1 MTRFILTDGT
11 KSIDLPQYPDSAWK
25 FLTGAPEAIES
36 DLYSRVAPVFRAL
49 NLYANVCANLP
60 FALTKNGEDYDT
72 SDDWQNKV
80 GFLSNPRDLF
90 RRWYMSLAMTNS
102 AYGFMEGRGRVI
114 KTDLRY
120 LVPTSMTP
128 VTASAF
134 PYDLTGFK
142 RTVGLVTKEYPLS
155 EGRIIYIWRLDH
167 TTELLPSK
175 HTEFK
180 ALASAAGILYYSDF
194 FIENYFMR
202 GGVKPT
208 IVAVKGQLSDPTKK
222 DIESTWDK
230 FVKNISKLRAKV
242 INAEAIDI
250 KPFGDGVADLKDSD
264 IFREQCQKIA
274 MAKGMPLSML
284 LSDYDNYSTAQI
296 YDTAWFRDDVFPFCQ
311 WFAHE
316 MNEQVFEPL
325 GLKMEYRPEQTDE
338 GTQDEVDRAQAYNT
352 YIQAGIKPSIAAQI
366 VGIELPQGVEYEDL
380 DPEEEPEPIVEPDE
394 EEVLED
400 PTSPQEGL
408 QRTEDAP
415 PTKYVISLDELREA
429 DLWQQMAFRKL
440 KQGKSLIFPFEAR
453 TIPANIADQIQ
464 SKLRWANSNEDIKA
478 AFELDNIYLKGG
490 PGSTRWGD
498 GSASRASE
506 KESKFASFSGGST
519 VNDVPTEHFTNSGDK
534 IKEDGFKVSDNSM
547 YGQGV
552 YFTSKTETSSDRYS
566 EKVSTTL
573 SPHVQAQ
580 LESDVDM
587 GKFCAEQTGLDKN
600 YLGSEKMRLALIDK
614 GIGSIRFPSPD
625 DDGTFW
631 TLVLDPKLIQVDK
644 VTKIDKKSTDE
655 LKSLVDALNLA
666 ATQLAK

>member
-1 MTRFILTDGT
+1 MTRFVLTDGA

-25 FLTGAPEAIES
+25 FITGAPEAIEY
-36 DLYSRVAPVFRAL
+36 DLYSKVAPVFRAL

-80 GFLSNPRDLF
+80 GFLANPRDLF
-90 RRWYMSLAMTNS
+90 RRWYMSIAMTNS
-102 AYGFMEGRGRVI
+102 AYGFMEGKGRVI

-120 LVPTSMTP
+120 LVPTSITP
-128 VTASAF
+128 ITSNAF

-142 RTVGLVTKEYPLS
+142 RTVGTSTKDYPLS

-167 TTELLPSK
+167 TTELLPST

-222 DIESTWDK
+222 DIEGTWDK

-284 LSDYDNYSTAQI
+284 LSDYDNFSTAQV

-316 MNEQVFEPL
+316 INEQVFEPL

-352 YIQAGIKPSIAAQI
+352 YVTAGIKPSIAAQI
-366 VGIELPQGVEYEDL
+366 VGIELPQGVEYADL
-380 DPEEEPEPIVEPDE
+380 DPEEEPEPTE
-394 EEVLED
+394 EDSLED
-400 PTSPQEGL
+400 PTSPQE
-408 QRTEDAP
+408 AP
-415 PTKYVISLDELREA
+415 QSTPAPETTKYTPSLDELRELE
-429 DLWQQMAFRKL
+429 LWQSMAFRKL
-440 KQGKSLIFPFEAR
+440 KQGKSLIFPFEVR
-453 TIPANIADQIQ
+453 TVSNPVAEIIQ
-464 SKLRWANSNEDIKA
+464 SRLKWANSNDDIKA
-478 AFELDNIYLKGG
+478 AFSLENIQI
-490 PGSTRWGD
+490 
-498 GSASRASE
+498 E
-506 KESKFASFSGGST
+506 K
-519 VNDVPTEHFTNSGDK
+519 P
-534 IKEDGFKVSDNSM
+534 
-547 YGQGV
+547 
-552 YFTSKTETSSDRYS
+552 
-566 EKVSTTL
+566 
-573 SPHVQAQ
+573 
-580 LESDVDM
+580 
-587 GKFCAEQTGLDKN
+587 
-600 YLGSEKMRLALIDK
+600 
-614 GIGSIRFPSPD
+614 
-625 DDGTFW
+625 
-631 TLVLDPKLIQVDK
+631 
-644 VTKIDKKSTDE
+644 DE
-655 LKSLVDALNLA
+655 LKSLIDALNLA
-666 ATQLAK
+666 ASQLANNQ